1 MKHARALLALTFLF
15 FAAACEASRGHPSP
29 RVPKHGI
36 DVAGMDRAVK
46 PGDDFNAFANGGY
59 LKTTEIPAD
68 KAAFGP
74 WAVLEDA
81 TRQRTVS
88 LIQSLAS
95 SGAAAS
101 GDTKKI
107 GDFYAS

>member
-1 MKHARALLALTFLF
+1 MKHARALLALTISFLS
-15 FAAACEASRGHPSP
+15 AACEASRQHSS
-29 RVPKHGI
+29 RQVPKPGI

-46 PGDDFNAFANGGY
+46 PGDDFNGFANGGY

-88 LIQSLAS
+88 LIQSLAG

-101 GDTKKI
+101 GDT
-107 GDFYAS
+107 